1 MQKLRERMARDEGF
15 TLIELLV
22 VMLIIA
28 ILAALAI
35 PSFFNQ
41 RSKAFDADAKADA
54 RTAQT
59 AVETLATDNNGSYAT
74 ASPANVVAIESTLSN
89 ATLTNVSGTAD
100 TYTITVTASNT
111 GHTFTVAR
119 TNAGVFNYS
128 CTVQGQG
135 GCPNG
140 GNWGG

>member
-41 RSKAFDADAKADA
+41 RNKAFDADAKAA
-54 RTAQT
+54 TRSAQT
-59 AVETLATDNNGSYAT
+59 AIETYSTDNNGSYANAT
-74 ASPANVVAIESTLSN
+74 PAALVAIEPTLSN
-89 ATLTNVSGTAD
+89 ATLALSGVAAQ
-100 TYTITVTASNT
+100 TYTITVTAKNT
-111 GHTFTVAR
+111 NDTFTVSRNA
-119 TNAGVFNYS
+119 AGVFSYT
-128 CTVQGQG
+128 CTTQGTN
-135 GCPNG
+135 GCPTG